1 MTVTVLALLGTS
13 LLAGCLPSGGTVTMS
28 GTVFDVP
35 NAAGSVVGSAEVR
48 TIDAEG
54 VQVDA
59 VTTDEGGEFEAL
71 VPEGDPFFVQVDG
84 PAGLGYVP
92 TAFSGNAGLNDFDAG
107 TGFPWV
113 SSAEW
118 FAELQAD
125 WEGCPGAAEAG
136 VEGGGVVVVGEVRMW
151 LNIGDIDDMPI
162 QQGATVLVSPE
173 TGAEVA
179 GCYHD
184 DEGLYDEGASGTG
197 ADGLFAVFGVAA
209 GATDIGLAV
218 TIEYDDTSGVRRPV
232 IYQYLAEDGGLVPI
246 YPTFVYDE

>member
-1 MTVTVLALLGTS
+1 MRAIVVALPCLSVLV
-13 LLAGCLPSGGTVTMS
+13 GCLPSGNTVTMS
-28 GTVFDVP
+28 GMVYDVP

-48 TIDAEG
+48 TIDADG

-59 VTTDEGGEFEAL
+59 VTTDDGGEFSAL

-125 WEGCPGAAEAG
+125 WEGCPGADSAG
-136 VEGGGVVVVGEVRMW
+136 VAGAGVVVVGEVRMW
-151 LNIGDIDDMPI
+151 LNVGDIDDMPV
-162 QQGATVLVSPE
+162 QQGSTVIVSPE
-173 TGAEVA
+173 TGAEVS

-197 ADGLFAVFGVAA
+197 ADGLFAVFGVAP
-209 GATDIGLAV
+209 GVSGEGLAV
-218 TIEYDDTSGVRRPV
+218 LIEYDDTSGVRRPV
-232 IYQYLAEDGGLVPI
+232 IYQYRAEDGGLVPI